1 MSTAQALQKDKLYTN
16 ARIKSYPSKTVV
28 QVSNRPLF
36 PVDQG
41 KPPPPCNTPP
51 HEPPPSNDADRSE
64 PPDRESNPRA
74 PAKDPA
80 RAKAESKRRAR
91 ASVTDIALLN
101 PFTYFFT
108 WTLNGNLIDRYDAET
123 VSRKLQ
129 TFLSNAT
136 QRKGF
141 QYVLIPEYH
150 KRKKGEDRPA
160 LHMHGL
166 CNLGAVQIERALS
179 ENGRGLTD
187 DEGRP
192 IYNVLDWKWGFST
205 CVPLDGEYDRAIHYV
220 TKYITKAKDKIFGKW
235 YFSSRGLKKKP
246 DIIPLESI
254 PYDEFRDAEKLQ
266 THQQFES
273 EIYSGVKIISEKNPP
288 LAPIKSTE

>member
-1 MSTAQALQKDKLYTN
+1 MISSEQCISREMYHATDNGIKINRDS
-16 ARIKSYPSKTVV
+16 RIIDPTISVDFYPVPS
-28 QVSNRPLF
+28 
-36 PVDQG
+36 
-41 KPPPPCNTPP
+41 CY
-51 HEPPPSNDADRSE
+51 PPSSLCV
-64 PPDRESNPRA
+64 PVGCNP
-74 PAKDPA
+74 
-80 RAKAESKRRAR
+80 
-91 ASVTDIALLN
+91 
-101 PFTYFFT
+101 
-108 WTLNGNLIDRYDAET
+108 
-123 VSRKLQ
+123 
-129 TFLSNAT
+129 
-136 QRKGF
+136 F

-205 CVPLDGEYDRAIHYV
+205 CVPLDGEYERAVNYV
-220 TKYITKAKDKIFGKW
+220 AKYITKAEDKIFGKW

-288 LAPIKSTE
+288 LAPIKSTK

>member
-1 MSTAQALQKDKLYTN
+1 
-16 ARIKSYPSKTVV
+16 
-28 QVSNRPLF
+28 
-36 PVDQG
+36 
-41 KPPPPCNTPP
+41 
-51 HEPPPSNDADRSE
+51 
-64 PPDRESNPRA
+64 
-74 PAKDPA
+74 
-80 RAKAESKRRAR
+80 
-91 ASVTDIALLN
+91 
-101 PFTYFFT
+101 
-108 WTLNGNLIDRYDAET
+108 
-123 VSRKLQ
+123 
-129 TFLSNAT
+129 
-136 QRKGF
+136 
-141 QYVLIPEYH
+141 
-150 KRKKGEDRPA
+150 
-160 LHMHGL
+160 MHGL

-246 DIIPLESI
+246 DIIPLEPI